1 MITPQAAA
9 APTPAPAAAG
19 YDADRAAGIDGCLV
33 FEGTSRQSKAAAAA
47 AGCDADRAAVW
58 GAVQG
63 LMALMALPG
72 AVARSGYPVL
82 CWERDVVEDSNG
94 QHVWQLSYCAVRAR
108 APLPPGPT
116 LNCLHPGPHA
126 TPLLTPPP
134 HIPQSALPSPH
145 ATSLLTIL
153 PHIPRSSCPS
163 SPFPPFLTLH
173 TG

>member
-47 AGCDADRAAVW
+47 AGCDADRAAVR

-94 QHVWQLSYCAVRAR
+94 LHVWQLSYCASQGTVAAGANFELFASRSTCNPTPHTASSHSSVR
-108 APLPPGPT
+108 
-116 LNCLHPGPHA
+116 
-126 TPLLTPPP
+126 TP
-134 HIPQSALPSPH
+134 
-145 ATSLLTIL
+145 
-153 PHIPRSSCPS
+153 
-163 SPFPPFLTLH
+163 
-173 TG
+173 